1 MWKPD
6 PARPEERELIV
17 RGYVSGKRQMAVC
30 CCLHCDT
37 SGKADGVKLYS
48 NEIAC
53 ERAMAGWA
61 IGCLNLRIMV

>member
-30 CCLHCDT
+30 CCLHTKGDSIKAGFAMCAVDAV
-37 SGKADGVKLYS
+37 SMGRGGGKTK
-48 NEIAC
+48 
-53 ERAMAGWA
+53 
-61 IGCLNLRIMV
+61 